1 MYQMA
6 LEAGLRITA
15 GSRLAQPFGSETMM
29 RFAKIRARKQ
39 SSLLT
44 LVVAGSLALPF
55 PAWAYD
61 DGAQCPPNREDR
73 TADQVLS
80 DHVAAILAA
89 DPVRVA
95 CDYSEEAVV
104 ILPGQIAQG
113 PDQIQN
119 LFAYLFNL
127 MGGNISLGL
136 TSKTSAAAYT
146 LLLYTVNS
154 THVSVP
160 DGVDTFVIRHGRIV
174 AQTAR
179 LGGLT
184 FK

>member
-1 MYQMA
+1 MIRKIKR
-6 LEAGLRITA
+6 AGPA
-15 GSRLAQPFGSETMM
+15 SF
-29 RFAKIRARKQ
+29 
-39 SSLLT
+39 LT
-44 LVVAGSLALPF
+44 CVVAACMGLPVG
-55 PAWAYD
+55 AWAGD
-61 DGAQCPPNREDR
+61 ESLCPPNGENR
-73 TADQVLS
+73 TADQVLA

-119 LFAYLFNL
+119 LFANLFSL
-127 MGGNISLGL
+127 MAGNISLTL

-154 THVSVP
+154 THVSVS
-160 DGVDTFVIRHGRIV
+160 DGVDTFVIRQGRIV

-179 LGGLT
+179 LGGFT

>member
-1 MYQMA
+1 
-6 LEAGLRITA
+6 
-15 GSRLAQPFGSETMM
+15 MM
-29 RFAKIRARKQ
+29 RFAKIQESKQ
-39 SSLLT
+39 SGLLR
-44 LVVAGSLALPF
+44 LVVAGCLTLPF
-55 PAWAYD
+55 AAWAYD
-61 DGAQCPPNREDR
+61 DSAQCPPNREDR

-89 DPVRVA
+89 DAVRVA

-119 LFAYLFNL
+119 LYASLFSL

-154 THVSVP
+154 SHVSVS

-184 FK
+184 LK

>member
-1 MYQMA
+1 
-6 LEAGLRITA
+6 
-15 GSRLAQPFGSETMM
+15 
-29 RFAKIRARKQ
+29 
-39 SSLLT
+39 
-44 LVVAGSLALPF
+44 
-55 PAWAYD
+55 
-61 DGAQCPPNREDR
+61 
-73 TADQVLS
+73 
-80 DHVAAILAA
+80 
-89 DPVRVA
+89 
-95 CDYSEEAVV
+95 
-104 ILPGQIAQG
+104 
-113 PDQIQN
+113 
-119 LFAYLFNL
+119 L

>member
-1 MYQMA
+1 M
-6 LEAGLRITA
+6 
-15 GSRLAQPFGSETMM
+15 MM
-29 RFAKIRARKQ
+29 RFGKIQASRHSGFLA
-39 SSLLT
+39 
-44 LVVAGSLALPF
+44 LVVAGSLALPLA
-55 PAWAYD
+55 AWAD
-61 DGAQCPPNREDR
+61 DESAQCPANREDR

-80 DHVAAILAA
+80 DHVAAILAS

-119 LFAYLFNL
+119 LYAYLFNL

-146 LLLYTVNS
+146 ILLYTVNS
-154 THVSVP
+154 THVSVS